1 MTDFS
6 QLEEAERPT
15 DIPKLDLVRELSTVS
30 ARPDPKPDQIRT
42 VFPSTESSA
51 DYNFHRRLNTLKDPE
66 GFIYEIF
73 QRILIKNF
81 RIKEVG

>member
-30 ARPDPKPDQIRT
+30 ARPDPKPT

-66 GFIYEIF
+66 GSFM
-73 QRILIKNF
+73 NF
-81 RIKEVG
+81 FLTEF

>member
-1 MTDFS
+1 MILETDFS

-42 VFPSTESSA
+42 VFPSTESSV
-51 DYNFHRRLNTLKDPE
+51 DNDFHRRLNTLKDPE
-66 GFIYEIF
+66 GFYFNKISLMK
-73 QRILIKNF
+73 ILD
-81 RIKEVG
+81 